1 MMPTDDREKTIM
13 KRRHFVGSGLALAAS
28 WPLRGFTSVLKGVG
42 DVPAR
47 NLDGGETVL
56 SGSAIETFA
65 AGLRGEVVLAG
76 SQDYDRMRRV
86 WNASFDRKP
95 ALIVRCTG
103 ASDVQQAV
111 AFAREHQLL
120 TAVRAG
126 GHSYSGKSSCDGGL
140 VIDLQSMQGVRVDP
154 ETKRAYLEAGS
165 LLGQL
170 DHECAAFRL
179 ATTAGTV
186 SHTGAAGL
194 TLGGGV
200 GRLGRH
206 FGLACDNA
214 VSFDVVTADGR
225 FVRANDKENPDLYWG
240 LRGGGGNFG
249 VVTAIEYRLH
259 DMDPVILGG
268 AIVWPVAQA
277 RDVLRYY
284 RDIAPDAPD
293 VVNLAPALYSGPD
306 GPVIEI
312 EVCWSGDRAQ
322 GEAWLKKLRAFGKPA
337 HDDVAPM
344 PYVAIQTSADE
355 LLAPGRY
362 YYMKT
367 GMLTQLND
375 DGIDLLI
382 DSYKRMPDWYLLF
395 FDHCGGAYRHMA
407 PAATAFPNRDM
418 MFTLGT
424 HSIWPTKDGIEENT
438 AKMRANWRD
447 LAPLT
452 KGFYTN
458 YVDADITMA
467 GYRENYG
474 ANFERLVALK
484 AKYDPKNLFRLNAN
498 VPPKIG

>member
-1 MMPTDDREKTIM
+1 M
-13 KRRHFVGSGLALAAS
+13 KRRQFVGSGLALGAA
-28 WPLRGFTSVLKGVG
+28 WPLCGFTSVLKGVG
-42 DVPAR
+42 EVQAKS
-47 NLDGGETVL
+47 LAGAEVAL
-56 SGSAIETFA
+56 QGSTIDALA
-65 AGLRGEVVLAG
+65 ASLRGAVLLPG
-76 SQDYDRMRRV
+76 SQDYDRTRRV
-86 WNASFDRKP
+86 WNASFDNKP
-95 ALIVRCTG
+95 ALIARCTG
-103 ASDVQQAV
+103 AADVQQAV
-111 AFAREHQLL
+111 NFAREHNLL

-126 GHSYSGKSSCDGGL
+126 GHSYSGKSSCTGGL
-140 VIDLQSMQGVRVDP
+140 MIDLQPMQGVRVDP
-154 ETKRAYLEAGS
+154 ETRRAYLESGS

-170 DHECAAFRL
+170 DHECAAFKL

-194 TLGGGV
+194 TLGGGL
-200 GRLGRH
+200 GRLGRR

-268 AIVWPVAQA
+268 DIAWPLTQA

-284 RDIAPDAPD
+284 RDIALDAPD
-293 VVNLAPALYSGPD
+293 VVNIAPVLETGPD
-306 GPVIEI
+306 GPVIDI

-322 GEAWLKKLRAFGKPA
+322 GEAWLKKLRGFGKPK
-337 HDDVAPM
+337 HDNIGPM
-344 PYVAIQTSADE
+344 PYVALQTGADE
-355 LLAPGRY
+355 LLGPGRY
-362 YYMKT
+362 YYLKS
-367 GMLTQLND
+367 GMLTELKD
-375 DGIDLLI
+375 DGIDLII
-382 DSYKRMPDWYLLF
+382 DSFNRMPDWYLML

-407 PAATAFPNRDM
+407 PTATAFPNRDM
-418 MFTLGT
+418 LFTLGA

-438 AKMRANWRD
+438 AKMRANWKE

-458 YVDADITMA
+458 YVDPDITTA

-474 ANFERLVALK
+474 PNFERLVALK
-484 AKYDPKNLFRLNAN
+484 TKYDPNNLFRLNAN
-498 VPPKIG
+498 VPPKIA

>member
-1 MMPTDDREKTIM
+1 M
-13 KRRHFVGSGLALAAS
+13 KRRQFVGSALALAAT

-42 DVPAR
+42 KIPAKT
-47 NLDGGETVL
+47 LGGAEVDL
-56 SGSAIETFA
+56 PGSAVEALA
-65 AGLRGEVVLAG
+65 AGLRGEVLLAG
-76 SQDYDRMRRV
+76 SPDYDRTRRV
-86 WNASFDRKP
+86 WNAVFDKKP
-95 ALIVRCTG
+95 AIIARCTG

-111 AFAREHQLL
+111 NFAREHQLL

-140 VIDLQSMQGVRVDP
+140 MIDLQPMQGVRIEP
-154 ETKRAYLEAGS
+154 KTKRAYLEAGS

-194 TLGGGV
+194 TLGGGL
-200 GRLGRH
+200 GRLGRR

-214 VSFDVVTADGR
+214 ASFDIVTPDGR
-225 FVRANDKENPDLYWG
+225 FLRADDKENTDLYWG

-249 VVTAIEYRLH
+249 VVTSIEYRLH
-259 DMDPVILGG
+259 DMDPIILGG
-268 AIVWPVAQA
+268 SIAWPLDQA
-277 RDVLRYY
+277 RDVLRHY
-284 RDIAPDAPD
+284 RDTAVGAPD
-293 VVNLAPALYSGPD
+293 VVNLAPVLYSGPD
-306 GPVIEI
+306 GPVVDIEA
-312 EVCWSGDRAQ
+312 CWSGDRRQ
-322 GEAWLKKLRAFGKPA
+322 GEAWLRKLRAFGKPL
-337 HDDVAPM
+337 HDSIAPM
-344 PYVAIQTSADE
+344 PYVALQSSGDE

-362 YYMKT
+362 YYLKS
-367 GMLTQLND
+367 GMLTQLSD
-375 DGIDLLI
+375 DGIDLII
-382 DSYKRMPDWYLLF
+382 DSFKRMPNWFLIF
-395 FDHCGGAYRHMA
+395 FDHCGGAYRRTA

-418 MFTLGT
+418 LFTMGA

-438 AKMRANWRD
+438 AKMRANWRE

-458 YVDADITMA
+458 YQDPDVTMA

-484 AKYDPKNLFRLNAN
+484 GKYDPNNLFRLNAN
-498 VPPKIG
+498 VPARVG

>member
-1 MMPTDDREKTIM
+1 MR
-13 KRRHFVGSGLALAAS
+13 RRHFVGAGLALAAS

-47 NLDGGETVL
+47 TLAGGETVL
-56 SGSAIETFA
+56 PGSAIEA
-65 AGLRGEVVLAG
+65 LAGALRGEVLLAG
-76 SQDYDRMRRV
+76 NPDYDRTRRV
-86 WNASFDRKP
+86 WNASFDKKP
-95 ALIVRCTG
+95 ALIARCTG
-103 ASDVQQAV
+103 AADVQQAV
-111 AFAREHQLL
+111 IFAREHQLL

-140 VIDLQSMQGVRVDP
+140 MIDLQLMQGVRVDP
-154 ETKRAYLEAGS
+154 ETKRAYLESGS

-170 DHECAAFRL
+170 DHECAAFKL

-194 TLGGGV
+194 TLGGGL
-200 GRLGRH
+200 GRLGRR

-214 VSFDVVTADGR
+214 ASFDIVTADGR
-225 FVRANDKENPDLYWG
+225 FLRANDKENSDLYWG

-268 AIVWPVAQA
+268 SIAWPVAQA

-284 RDIAPDAPD
+284 RDVAPDAPD
-293 VVNLAPALYSGPD
+293 VVNLAPVLYSGPD
-306 GPVIEI
+306 GAMIEI

-322 GEAWLKKLRAFGKPA
+322 GEAWLRKLRAFGKPA
-337 HDDVAPM
+337 HDDIAPM
-344 PYVAIQTSADE
+344 PYVAIQSSGDE

-367 GMLTQLND
+367 GMLTQLKD
-375 DGIDLLI
+375 DGIDLMI
-382 DSYKRMPDWYLLF
+382 DSFKRMPDWYLLF
-395 FDHCGGAYRHMA
+395 CDHCGGAYRHMA

-418 MFTLGT
+418 LFTLGA
-424 HSIWPTKDGIEENT
+424 HSIWPNKNDIEENT
-438 AKMRANWRD
+438 AKMRANWRE
-447 LAPLT
+447 LEPLT

-458 YVDADITMA
+458 YVDSDVTMA
-467 GYRENYG
+467 GYRDNYG

-484 AKYDPKNLFRLNAN
+484 AKYDPNNQFRLNAN
-498 VPPKIG
+498 VPPRLG